1 MICSRCGDVVI
12 ERGST
17 LEVSGALRIGAL
29 VLCPACS
36 DLFLDWLRSGRAG
49 QHARLLPR
57 PSPSGDPVRPA
68 TGRLTLDL
76 SNPAVTP
83 AAIAAEVQACR

>member
-17 LEVSGALRIGAL
+17 LEVSGALRIRAL

-36 DLFLDWLRSGRAG
+36 DLFLDWLRSGRAD
-49 QHARLLPR
+49 QHARLRPE
-57 PSPSGDPVRPA
+57 PSPSGGPARPA
-68 TGRLTLDL
+68 VRRLPSGS
-76 SNPAVTP
+76 SNPPTTP
-83 AAIAAEVQACR
+83 AAIA